1 MSGKNHT
8 YQMKIVWTGNT
19 GAGTAKP
26 AGYSRNHEIIAEGK
40 PVIAGSSD
48 PGFRGDPTRWNPEE
62 LMVVALS
69 QCHMLWYLGLCAK
82 HGIVVT
88 AYEDDASGTM
98 HEHPDGSG
106 EFTEVTLHPRITLAD
121 VSRWDEA
128 DALHEEAHHMCFIA
142 RSVNFPV
149 TVEASYQ

>member
-1 MSGKNHT
+1 M
-8 YQMKIVWTGNT
+8 
-19 GAGTAKP
+19 
-26 AGYSRNHEIIAEGK
+26 
-40 PVIAGSSD
+40 IAGSSD

-82 HGIVVT
+82 HGIVIT
-88 AYEDDASGTM
+88 EYEDDASGTM

-121 VSRWDEA
+121 MSRRDDAE
-128 DALHEEAHHMCFIA
+128 ALHEEAHHMCFIA